1 MEIKVSDL
9 QFTPQ
14 ELKLMS
20 KELKIVNEYNA
31 LKIEIIGLENNINSP
46 LIFAMDEFTK
56 KMIKQKL
63 SVMKVRSASLKFRIL
78 NFKILC

>member
-63 SVMKVRSASLKFRIL
+63 SVMKVRSAYLKFRIL
-78 NFKILC
+78 NF